1 LVSKLVIKQQVL
13 LPQLLLV
20 RMLVMEQ
27 LMLITQIL
35 LVRML
40 VVTQLVHPQST
51 LIGFRAGAEVLGIG
65 SNNIIIGGTYLYQ
78 VVRLTLLI

>member
-1 LVSKLVIKQQVL
+1 
-13 LPQLLLV
+13 
-20 RMLVMEQ
+20 
-27 LMLITQIL
+27 MLITQLL

-51 LIGFRAGAEVLGIG
+51 LIYFRAGIAEVLVVLVQILL
-65 SNNIIIGGTYLYQ
+65 SNEHIFYQ